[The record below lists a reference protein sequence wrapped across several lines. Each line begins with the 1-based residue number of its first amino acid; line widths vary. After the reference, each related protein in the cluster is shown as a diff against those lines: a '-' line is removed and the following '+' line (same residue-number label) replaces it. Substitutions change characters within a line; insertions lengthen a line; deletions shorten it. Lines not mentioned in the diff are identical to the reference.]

1 MFTFEQLIKKN
12 IIMIKMLHSGWA
24 YITLIILV
32 FAVVNALIGFTSKKE
47 FKDKDLRISLFTLIV
62 AHLQLIIGFIAYF
75 LSAQF
80 EYVLDNGMGAAM
92 KEPEIRLF
100 VIEHPLMMILAIVLI
115 TMGFSKHKKQTTDNG
130 KFKTIAL
137 YYGIALLFVLS
148 RIPWSQWL
156 SF

>member
-137 YYGIALLFVLS
+137 YYGIALLLVLS
-148 RIPWSQWL
+148 RLPWQQW
-156 SF
+156 FD

>member
-1 MFTFEQLIKKN
+1 MFTFDQLIKIF

-32 FAVVNALIGFTSKKE
+32 FAVVNAIIGLTSKKE

-80 EYVLDNGMGAAM
+80 AYVLDNGMGAAM
-92 KEPEIRLF
+92 KDPEIRLF
-100 VIEHPLMMILAIVLI
+100 IIEHPLMMILAIVLI

-137 YYGIALLFVLS
+137 YYGIALIFVLS

>member
-1 MFTFEQLIKKN
+1 ML
-12 IIMIKMLHSGWA
+12 KMLHSGWA
-24 YITLIILV
+24 YITLIILI
-32 FAVVNALIGFTSKKE
+32 FAVVNAVIGLTSKKE
-47 FKDKDLRISLFTLIV
+47 FKDKDLRISLFTLII

-75 LSAQF
+75 ISAQF
-80 EYVLDNGMGAAM
+80 AYVLDNGMGAAM

-115 TMGFSKHKKQTTDNG
+115 TMGFSKHKKQTTDMG
-130 KFKTIAL
+130 KFKTVAL
-137 YYGIALLFVLS
+137 YYGIALVFVLS

>member
-1 MFTFEQLIKKN
+1 M
-12 IIMIKMLHSGWA
+12 
-24 YITLIILV
+24 
-32 FAVVNALIGFTSKKE
+32 
-47 FKDKDLRISLFTLIV
+47 IV

-100 VIEHPLMMILAIVLI
+100 VIEPPLMMILAIVLI